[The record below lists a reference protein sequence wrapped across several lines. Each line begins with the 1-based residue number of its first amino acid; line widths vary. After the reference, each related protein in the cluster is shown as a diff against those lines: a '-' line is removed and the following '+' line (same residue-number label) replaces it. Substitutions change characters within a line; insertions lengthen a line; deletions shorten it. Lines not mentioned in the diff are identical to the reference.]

1 MTQVTVKEL
10 AQVVDTPVERL
21 LLQMRDAGL
30 PHTSAEQVV
39 TDSEKQALLTHL
51 KGSHGDRAS
60 EPRKITL
67 QRKTTTTLK
76 VGGSKTVSVEV
87 RKKKTYVKRSPDEI
101 EAERQREL
109 EEQRAAEEAE
119 RLKAEEAAARQ
130 RAEEEARKA
139 EEAARAK
146 AAQEAAATAGA
157 EPAVVADVAVA
168 EPVAKPAAVEER
180 KKEERAACPSVTRT
194 MTAAT
199 ASTPSTVL
207 GQGEGK
213 GSCSARGSTQ
223 HRRGK
228 RWLPSRRSWWQVEAE
243 EAQPARV
250 PEPDRTDRA

>member
-119 RLKAEEAAARQ
+119 RLKA
-130 RAEEEARKA
+130 
-139 EEAARAK
+139 
-146 AAQEAAATAGA
+146 
-157 EPAVVADVAVA
+157 
-168 EPVAKPAAVEER
+168 
-180 KKEERAACPSVTRT
+180 
-194 MTAAT
+194 
-199 ASTPSTVL
+199 
-207 GQGEGK
+207 
-213 GSCSARGSTQ
+213 
-223 HRRGK
+223 
-228 RWLPSRRSWWQVEAE
+228 
-243 EAQPARV
+243 AQPARV

>member
-101 EAERQREL
+101 EAERQRE
-109 EEQRAAEEAE
+109 QAM
-119 RLKAEEAAARQ
+119 
-130 RAEEEARKA
+130 
-139 EEAARAK
+139 K
-146 AAQEAAATAGA
+146 AAN
-157 EPAVVADVAVA
+157 
-168 EPVAKPAAVEER
+168 
-180 KKEERAACPSVTRT
+180 S
-194 MTAAT
+194 
-199 ASTPSTVL
+199 VL
-207 GQGEGK
+207 GSIGREAGRQLM
-213 GSCSARGSTQ
+213 RGLF
-223 HRRGK
+223 GALK
-228 RWLPSRRSWWQVEAE
+228 R
-243 EAQPARV
+243 
-250 PEPDRTDRA
+250 

>member
-101 EAERQREL
+101 EAERQRERG
-109 EEQRAAEEAE
+109 EE
-119 RLKAEEAAARQ
+119 RL
-130 RAEEEARKA
+130 
-139 EEAARAK
+139 
-146 AAQEAAATAGA
+146 T
-157 EPAVVADVAVA
+157 
-168 EPVAKPAAVEER
+168 
-180 KKEERAACPSVTRT
+180 T
-194 MTAAT
+194 
-199 ASTPSTVL
+199 
-207 GQGEGK
+207 GEGLR
-213 GSCSARGSTQ
+213 GPALTGEGVHDLETQPARRSARGWP
-223 HRRGK
+223 K
-228 RWLPSRRSWWQVEAE
+228 RCA
-243 EAQPARV
+243 
-250 PEPDRTDRA
+250 TDALGLDVA